1 MKSFSAARILPAD
14 RRANRPRVDPGR
26 PSARSVASRAV
37 GLVTTSAVIA
47 GLGAAY
53 AAPASAAATPPAFVQ
68 QVSTHLTN
76 KTSVTMTPTATLGD
90 GNRLIVEVGVWSAA
104 NATASTITDSAGNV
118 YRELVH
124 TTAADHTEMSVWTAP
139 ITAGAG
145 TKPVITVKATGTADI
160 GAVALEYSGL
170 AAAGA
175 TAVDQSATKN
185 GLTTAA
191 ATVSSSAT
199 PAVTG
204 SNEFALGFYVDSG
217 FGATLGAGAGFTQRA
232 NVSPNGDMQML
243 VEDAPVAI
251 ASTPAAATAAGKNTY
266 WQMATIVFNPAQT
279 GPATAPSAP
288 TGLIATAGDSSASL
302 SWGAPNNGG
311 SPITSYTVTPKQ
323 GTTALTPISIT
334 GTPTTATIPG
344 LTNGQQYSFDVTAT
358 NSVGT
363 GPAATSNAVTP
374 VAAPGGSWAPLR
386 TWPIMPLATHL
397 LYNGKTISWDG
408 WQQPQPSVVWDP
420 ANPTVFTT
428 INPPDSI
435 FCDGAASL
443 PDGRLLVIGGY
454 GGLSTGQ
461 LGIVDTNIFDPASNT
476 WSRVADM
483 NYPRWYPTVTEL
495 ADGRYLAVSG
505 NSSDTMTWAD
515 TPEVYD
521 PASNTWTLLPGVNT
535 SSVHEEEYPFS
546 YEVPSGDVFVMGP
559 EEDNSHLLNVA
570 NQTWTN
576 VGSSGLFNGSSVMYR
591 PGKILYSGGAPLIDA
606 QVGSKNNTAVVDLN
620 AATPTWRQTAPMAY
634 NRIYHN
640 LTMLADGTVLA
651 VGGSATS
658 DQTVITTG
666 VLPTE
671 IWNPTTETWTT
682 GASMAAARNYHSTSV
697 LLPDATVLVSGG
709 GHSEGL
715 QNPGQYSSQIYSPA
729 YLSQGPRPTITSA
742 SASATYGDPITVNT
756 PDAAS
761 ITAVNLVSLGADTH
775 QIDMNQHFVPL
786 NFTAGSGSLN
796 VTAPASGTIA
806 PPGYYMLF
814 ILKNG
819 VPSIAKFV
827 HIGAATAQ
835 TVPGTVTGTVAVAGN
850 KTASVQWN
858 APTDGGA
865 PITSYQVTPYIGT
878 TAQDPVLVSGGNPVA
893 TSTTVTGLSNGTTY
907 TFKVAATNAV
917 GTGPS
922 STASNAVTPASA
934 PAAAFV
940 QKATGST
947 GAATSVSVTP
957 GANVAVGDRMLVQV
971 SVWNAAHTTASGVTD
986 SAGNVYTELTH
997 KVASDGTE
1005 MSVWSAPVT
1014 AGGVRPSITATVG
1027 STADIG
1033 ITALEYS
1040 GLSTAAGSGSLDTSA
1055 QATGTTSGAA
1065 SVSSGA
1071 TAAASSSGEL
1081 AVGFYADSGFGSTL
1095 VAGSGW
1101 TQRANVSP
1109 NNSMQ
1114 LLAQDQSVAAG
1125 ATANS
1130 TSTTGANTIW
1140 LAATLVFKSAVSTP
1154 PTAPAA
1160 PTAVSA
1166 IPGNSRATVSWTA
1179 PNNGGSPITGYTVTP
1194 YIASAAQPSTPVAA
1208 GSTSTTI
1215 NSLINGTSYTFRV
1228 TATNAIGT
1236 SLPSSASNSVVP
1248 TAVVAPA
1255 FVQQTSAQSAAKT
1268 SLTVTPSSSISAG
1281 NRLIVQV
1288 GVWSADGATTSAVK
1302 DAAGNTYS
1310 ELLHFTA
1317 SDGTEMSVW
1326 SAPVTAGS
1334 GTKPVITATT
1344 TKKADIGVGF
1354 SEYSGLAATSPVD
1367 VTAQAAGT
1375 TTANQAVSSG
1385 ATPATTQ
1392 NGLAIGFYADSGFST
1407 TPTAD
1412 PGYTARV
1419 NLAKNGNMDLLTEDA
1434 SVAAGA
1440 TPGASA
1446 GTQAK
1451 TIWLMATI
1459 VFKSA

>member
-1 MKSFSAARILPAD
+1 MKYFSAAKILPGAESP
-14 RRANRPRVDPGR
+14 RRRVRGGG
-26 PSARSVASRAV
+26 SRSVTKRSIALIA
-37 GLVTTSAVIA
+37 TSATIA
-47 GLGAAY
+47 GLAAAY
-53 AAPASAAATPPAFVQ
+53 AAPATAATVTSPAFVQ
-68 QVSTHLTN
+68 QVSTHLAN
-76 KTSVTMTPTATLGD
+76 KSSATLTPTANLGA
-90 GNRLIVEVGVWSAA
+90 GNRLIVEVGVWSSAS
-104 NATASTITDSAGNV
+104 ATASAITDSAGNV

-124 TTAADHTEMSVWTAP
+124 NTAADHTEMSVWTAP
-139 ITAGAG
+139 ITAGSG
-145 TKPVITVKATGTADI
+145 TKPVITVKATGLADI

-170 AAAGA
+170 AAAGS
-175 TAVDQSATKN
+175 TTVDQTATQS
-185 GLTTAA
+185 GVTTAA
-191 ATVSSSAT
+191 ATVSSGPT

-204 SNEFALGFYVDSG
+204 NNELALGFYADSG
-217 FGATLGAGAGFTQRA
+217 FGSALGAGAGFTQRA
-232 NVSPNGDMQML
+232 NVSPAGDMQLL
-243 VEDAPVAI
+243 VEDAAVAI
-251 ASTPAAATAAGKNTY
+251 ASTPAASATTGKNTY
-266 WQMATIVFNPAQT
+266 WQMATIVFNPAQS
-279 GPATAPSAP
+279 GPATAPGAP
-288 TGLIATAGDSSASL
+288 ISPVATAGDTSANL
-302 SWGAPNNGG
+302 SWTAPSNGG
-311 SPITSYTVTPKQ
+311 SPITSYTITPKQ
-323 GTTALTPISIT
+323 GSTALTPISIT
-334 GTPTTATIPG
+334 GNPVPTTATIPG
-344 LTNGQQYSFDVTAT
+344 LTNNLSYTFDITAT
-358 NSVGT
+358 NSAGT
-363 GPAATSNAVTP
+363 GPVATSNAVTP
-374 VAAPGGSWAPLR
+374 VSSPGGSWAPLQ

-420 ANPTVFTT
+420 SNPTVFTT

-461 LGIVDTNIFDPASNT
+461 IGIVDTNIFNPATST

-483 NYPRWYPTVTEL
+483 HYPRWYPTVTEL
-495 ADGRYLAVSG
+495 SDGRYLAVSG
-505 NSSDTMTWAD
+505 NSTNASTWAD

-521 PASNTWTLLPGVNT
+521 PSTNTWTLLSGINT
-535 SSVHEEEYPFS
+535 SSVHEVEYPFS

-559 EEDNSHLLNVA
+559 EEDNSHLLNVN

-576 VGSSGLFNGSSVMYR
+576 VGSTGLFNGSSVMYR
-591 PGKILYSGGAPLIDA
+591 PGKILYSGGAPQIDA
-606 QVGSKNNTAVVDLN
+606 QVASTNGTAVIDLN
-620 AATPTWRQTAPMAY
+620 AANPAWRQTAPMAY

-671 IWNPTTETWTT
+671 IWNPTTETWST
-682 GASMAAARNYHSTSV
+682 GAPMAAARNYHSTSV
-697 LLPDATVLVSGG
+697 LLPDGTVLVSGG

-742 SASATYGDPITVNT
+742 SASATYGDSITVNT
-756 PDAAS
+756 PDASA

-819 VPSIAKFV
+819 VPSVAKFV
-827 HIGAATAQ
+827 HIGASTTQ

-850 KTASVQWN
+850 QSASVQWN

-865 PITSYQVTPYIGT
+865 PITSYQVTPYIGSNPQT
-878 TAQDPVLVSGGNPVA
+878 PVTVSGGNPVA
-893 TSTTVTGLSNGTTY
+893 TSTTVSGLTNGTTY
-907 TFKVAATNAV
+907 TFKVTATNAV

-922 STASNAVTPASA
+922 SVASNAVTPASA

-940 QKATGST
+940 QKATSST
-947 GAATSVSVTP
+947 AAATSVATVP
-957 GANVAVGDRMLVQV
+957 AANIAVNDRMLVQV
-971 SVWNAAHTTASGVTD
+971 SVWNAAHSTASGVTD
-986 SAGNVYTELTH
+986 SAGNVYTELSH
-997 KVASDGTE
+997 NVASDGTE

-1014 AGGVRPSITATVG
+1014 NGGVRPTITATVG
-1027 STADIG
+1027 AVADIG
-1033 ITALEYS
+1033 INALEYS

-1055 QATGTTSGAA
+1055 QATGKTSAA
-1065 SVSSGA
+1065 GSVSSGA

-1081 AVGFYADSGFGSTL
+1081 AVGFYADSGFNSTL
-1095 VAGSGW
+1095 VSGSGW
-1101 TQRANVSP
+1101 TQRSNVSP
-1109 NNSMQ
+1109 SNTMQ
-1114 LLAQDQSVAAG
+1114 LLAQDQYVASG
-1125 ATANS
+1125 ASANS
-1130 TSTTGANTIW
+1130 TSTTGANTVW

-1154 PTAPAA
+1154 PTAPSPPSAV
-1160 PTAVSA
+1160 TAVA
-1166 IPGNSRATVSWTA
+1166 GNTRATVSWT
-1179 PNNGGSPITGYTVTP
+1179 PGNNGGSPITGYTVTP
-1194 YIASAAQPSTPVAA
+1194 YIASAAQPSTQVPA
-1208 GSTSTTI
+1208 GVTSTTI
-1215 NSLINGTSYTFRV
+1215 NSLTNGTSYTFRI

-1236 SLPSSASNSVVP
+1236 SLASSASNSVVP
-1248 TAVVAPA
+1248 TAVAAPA
-1255 FVQQTSAQSAAKT
+1255 FVQQASTQSAGKT
-1268 SLTVTPSSSISAG
+1268 SLTLTPTSSISSG
-1281 NRLIVQV
+1281 NRLVVQV
-1288 GVWSADGATTSAVK
+1288 GAWSSDGATTSAVT
-1302 DAAGNTYS
+1302 DSAGNTYS

-1317 SDGTEMSVW
+1317 SDGTEMSIW

-1344 TKKADIGVGF
+1344 TKKADIGIGF
-1354 SEYSGLAATSPVD
+1354 SEYSGLAATNPVD
-1367 VTAQAAGT
+1367 VTAQATGT

-1392 NGLAIGFYADSGFST
+1392 NGLAIGFYADSGFGT

-1419 NLAKNGNMDLLTEDA
+1419 NLPKNGNMDLLTEDA
-1434 SVAAGA
+1434 PVTAGA